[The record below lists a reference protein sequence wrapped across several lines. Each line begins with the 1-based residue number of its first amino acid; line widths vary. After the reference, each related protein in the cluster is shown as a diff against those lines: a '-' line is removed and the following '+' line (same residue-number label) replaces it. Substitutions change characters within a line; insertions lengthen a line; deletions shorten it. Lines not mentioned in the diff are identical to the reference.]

1 MKMNDRPSY
10 YSILTADVRYDKEL
24 KANEKLLYSEITA
37 LADRYGYCW
46 ASNQY
51 FSELYGVSARSVS
64 EWVSHLAEK
73 EYIRVE
79 IDNTDRSNS
88 KRKIFIGYRRKL
100 LEGIEENFHTGIEEN
115 FQQIIQEEN
124 NTRSNNL
131 KESDGLQS
139 ALKEFKEM
147 RKSIKKPL
155 TNNAMNRL
163 IKKLDEMAKSDDEKI
178 AILNQS
184 IDHCW
189 QDIYELKNKPTIKP
203 AITEEEEKEDIKDVI
218 ARIESRRN
226 H

>member
-1 MKMNDRPSY
+1 MNDRPSY

-51 FSELYGVSARSVS
+51 FSELYGVSVRSVS

-163 IKKLDEMAKSDDEKI
+163 IKKLDEMAKSDEEKI